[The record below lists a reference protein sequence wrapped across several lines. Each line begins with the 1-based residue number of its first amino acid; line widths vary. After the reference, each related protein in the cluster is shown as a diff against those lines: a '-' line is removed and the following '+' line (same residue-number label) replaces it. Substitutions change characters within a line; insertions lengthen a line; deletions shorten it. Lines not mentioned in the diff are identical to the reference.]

1 MSEDLFNPFL
11 DRLSRDLRND
21 LSEGLAEAILSGTT
35 DQLSDI
41 IDSYRRQPLAEC
53 YRTYLEDRYSRYEKA
68 LKAIQTGITDPIH
81 RGLILWD
88 LGLFF
93 EVHEVLEHTW
103 YTAEGAMKRTL
114 QALIRAAG
122 VYIKREYGFDDSAVR
137 IAEKALPVLEE
148 NRALLAGY
156 CDPDL
161 LIRALQNP
169 EAGAPTLLNRQS
181 SGSPAPAGDDRLRR

>member
-1 MSEDLFNPFL
+1 MSKDLFNPFL

-35 DQLSDI
+35 DKLSGTVA
-41 IDSYRRQPLAEC
+41 SYRQQGLAEC
-53 YRTYLEDRYSRYEKA
+53 YLTYLDERCSRYEKA
-68 LKAIQTGITDPIH
+68 LKAIRCGITDPIH

-93 EVHEVLEHTW
+93 EVHEVLEHAW
-103 YTAEGAMKRTL
+103 YTAEGAMKLTL

-122 VYIKREYGFDDSAVR
+122 VYIKREYGFDDAAAR

-156 CDPDL
+156 CDPDH
-161 LIRALQNP
+161 LIKALQHP
-169 EAGAPTLLNRQS
+169 EAGAPTLL
-181 SGSPAPAGDDRLRR
+181 DR

>member
-21 LSEGLAEAILSGTT
+21 LSEGLAKAILSGSTEKLAGT
-35 DQLSDI
+35 VTH
-41 IDSYRRQPLAEC
+41 YRGLQLAEC
-53 YRTYLEDRYSRYEKA
+53 YRTYLEDRYARYEKA
-68 LKAIQTGITDPIH
+68 LPAIRTGITDPIH

-93 EVHEVLEHTW
+93 EVHEVLEHAW
-103 YTAEGAMKRTL
+103 YTAEGAMKLTL

-122 VYIKREYGFDDSAVR
+122 VYIKREYGFHDSAAR
-137 IAEKALPVLEE
+137 IADKALPVLEA
-148 NRALLAGY
+148 NRTLLATY
-156 CDPDL
+156 CDPEK

-169 EAGAPTLLNRQS
+169 ESVPPTLLKR
-181 SGSPAPAGDDRLRR
+181 